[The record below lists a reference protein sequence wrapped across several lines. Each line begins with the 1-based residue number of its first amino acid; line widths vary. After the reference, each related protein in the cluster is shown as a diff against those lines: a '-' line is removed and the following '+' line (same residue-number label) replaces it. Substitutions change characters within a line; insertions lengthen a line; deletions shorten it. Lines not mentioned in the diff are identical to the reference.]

1 MTKFMITDQTSH
13 AVGNTE
19 NANNNNS
26 NNRHQGENVTWW
38 KQTKKYNWQ
47 NLKPGMLKFLLTK
60 VFDQKSNPYCQIY
73 ISKSLY
79 LRK

>member
-13 AVGNTE
+13 AVSNTE

-38 KQTKKYNWQ
+38 KQTKKYN
-47 NLKPGMLKFLLTK
+47 
-60 VFDQKSNPYCQIY
+60 
-73 ISKSLY
+73 
-79 LRK
+79 